1 MGSSGHALWNCKGQ
15 SKELWRFSV
24 SLVSCVMN
32 TIVSKC
38 YHGCSPRN
46 SSSLQENNLQHQST
60 RTSPTEN
67 KLGSFRNRPTQRHKI
82 QQSVCLSESVRLPGY
97 PITKQT
103 SKNPR
108 DISSVSPKA
117 KPTRFSTLQ
126 HTTTRD
132 NARYARQCSSA
143 VLASKSTLSCP
154 FNTNAA
160 IRQCPEYAMQRPTF
174 PMENTKTKRFLSFS
188 LS

>member
-1 MGSSGHALWNCKGQ
+1 MEIQRL
-15 SKELWRFSV
+15 LSV
-24 SLVSCVMN
+24 LCLN
-32 TIVSKC
+32 RIISKC

-46 SSSLQENNLQHQST
+46 SSSLLENNLQHQST

-108 DISSVSPKA
+108 NLSSVSPKA

-126 HTTTRD
+126 HSTTRD

-143 VLASKSTLSCP
+143 VLASKTLCLVRSTQTPLYANVPNMQCKDPPSLWRTPKRSAFFLFP
-154 FNTNAA
+154 FHDG
-160 IRQCPEYAMQRPTF
+160 M
-174 PMENTKTKRFLSFS
+174 
-188 LS
+188 